1 MSTILIDDRT
11 KATADYRFALPD
23 FGEEEDE
30 RVPNAETL
38 EAMEDERL
46 GGNMYGPYKTV
57 DEAMKALS
65 ED

>member
-23 FGEEEDE
+23 FEEEDE
-30 RVPNAETL
+30 RVPNAELL
-38 EAMEDERL
+38 EAMEDVRL
-46 GGNMYGPYKTV
+46 GRNLYGPYKTV
-57 DEAMKALS
+57 DEAMKALN

>member
-1 MSTILIDDRT
+1 MSTIMTDDRT
-11 KATADYRFALPD
+11 KETADYRFALPD
-23 FGEEEDE
+23 FEEEDE

-46 GGNMYGPYKTV
+46 GRNMYGPYKTV